1 MANRKGWLFFFGGL
15 LLLGLIYLGVHNPW
29 RHAQLAKALHD
40 PDPVIRMN
48 AVRKAA
54 KAGFE
59 DLLIEA
65 SHEDDADIRYVAA
78 WDLGGT
84 GSAEMVHALL
94 ELFKDDHTYVRERAL
109 ETLKYLSPIARKFL
123 YKEVEH
129 EDPRIRAATAYALVY
144 VPPIRVVMGSAM
156 PPPPRPPK
164 DKEIVVTLMTRLL
177 KDDNV
182 EVRKAAYFCLFSYGL
197 GTEEALRVRSAL
209 EEGPEEKDQ
218 DARDLKN
225 RLKRSAEHRSR

>member
-1 MANRKGWLFFFGGL
+1 MVTHKRWLFIFGGL
-15 LLLGLIYLGVHNPW
+15 LLLGLAYVGHNRW

-40 PDPVIRMN
+40 PDPVIRMD

-54 KAGFE
+54 KAGYE

-65 SHEDDADIRYVAA
+65 FHDDDPDIRYVVA

-84 GSAEMVHALL
+84 GSAEKVHALL

-109 ETLKYLSPIARKFL
+109 ETLKYLSPAAREFL
-123 YKEVEH
+123 YKEVED

-197 GTEEALRVRSAL
+197 GTEEALRIRSAL

-218 DARDLKN
+218 DARDLKD
-225 RLKRSAEHRSR
+225 RLKRAVERWSQ